1 MATKHIGMKLLSSKV
16 MEDKGPTILSQN
28 GEGAKRC
35 CVSRQNDSEAATSE
49 IEKTIPVTFMNG
61 LISRSTLRK
70 ESIVTKA
77 YM

>member
-1 MATKHIGMKLLSSKV
+1 
-16 MEDKGPTILSQN
+16 MEDKGPTIFSQN
-28 GEGAKRC
+28 GGAKRC
-35 CVSRQNDSEAATSE
+35 CIPRQNDSQAATSE